1 MAERLNASDS
11 KSFIRGDPYRGFK
24 SLLIRHFDKKDA
36 GLQRL
41 FLYPAET
48 RALPAVDFAELTMV
62 SSFYVGK
69 CKVLGTYIHCR
80 ILGSHWER

>member
-1 MAERLNASDS
+1 MVEGARLEIVCTP
-11 KSFIRGDPYRGFK
+11 KGYQGFE
-24 SLLIRHFDKKDA
+24 SLSVRHFDKKDA